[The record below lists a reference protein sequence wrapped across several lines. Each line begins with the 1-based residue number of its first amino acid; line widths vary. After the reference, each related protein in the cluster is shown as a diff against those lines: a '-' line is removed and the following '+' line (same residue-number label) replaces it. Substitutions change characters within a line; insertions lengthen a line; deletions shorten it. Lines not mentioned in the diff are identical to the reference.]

1 MASLFSWT
9 RLKPA
14 VFSAKL
20 TRPGLGTTLT
30 TASTL
35 AGAMRISATSSGL
48 TAMISKPGG
57 TLLMTPMFRIMR
69 IFFSSLAWYNLL
81 PDQTHKLLTAG
92 YGTFE
97 STGYVQGN
105 DYCTAALTS
114 DGTTAVIYLP
124 TKHTTPPRRSS
135 PSRRS

>member
-1 MASLFSWT
+1 
-9 RLKPA
+9 
-14 VFSAKL
+14 
-20 TRPGLGTTLT
+20 
-30 TASTL
+30 
-35 AGAMRISATSSGL
+35 
-48 TAMISKPGG
+48 
-57 TLLMTPMFRIMR
+57 MTPMFRIMR

-135 PSRRS
+135 PSRRSQPS